1 MGVFQSLELQQQKVS
16 DLMEMCLQK
25 DDIINKLQAAMDA
38 TVEEATRD
46 VYKRLIGTSSCVFF
60 PSSSTQSL
68 NCCSSQ
74 RALVESSRSELLQ
87 LQEKCCCLSKSND
100 EEEEPAK
107 KRGERM
113 DWC

>member
-46 VYKRLIGTSSCVFF
+46 VYKHLIDTSACVFF
-60 PSSSTQSL
+60 PSSSTVTQL
-68 NCCSSQ
+68 
-74 RALVESSRSELLQ
+74 LFLTESSGGVLQVGATAAAGEMLLPE
-87 LQEKCCCLSKSND
+87 QEQ
-100 EEEEPAK
+100 
-107 KRGERM
+107 R
-113 DWC
+113 

>member
-46 VYKRLIGTSSCVFF
+46 VYKRLVDTSTCVFF
-60 PSSSTQSL
+60 FQAHPLSHSTDVPHRELWWSPPGRSY
-68 NCCSSQ
+68 CSF
-74 RALVESSRSELLQ
+74 RRNA
-87 LQEKCCCLSKSND
+87 
-100 EEEEPAK
+100 AA
-107 KRGERM
+107 
-113 DWC
+113 